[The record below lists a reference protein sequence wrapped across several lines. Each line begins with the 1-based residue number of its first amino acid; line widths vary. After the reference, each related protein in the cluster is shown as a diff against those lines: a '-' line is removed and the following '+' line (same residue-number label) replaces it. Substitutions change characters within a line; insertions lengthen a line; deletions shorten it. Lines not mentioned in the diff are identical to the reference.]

1 MKYAVDEIIDN
12 IVTLEDIETKE
23 KKYIE
28 KELLPEDIYDG
39 AILIYEDDTYKLDI
53 SEETLRRKR
62 IIEKLNSK
70 IEGSNVKIKEQS
82 GERKDRYSSLG
93 YSYMVARQIEVDYKL
108 RNNSFDPSKFIM
120 SKQPKTRIL

>member
-28 KELLPEDIYDG
+28 KDVLPEDIYDG
-39 AILIYEDDTYKLDI
+39 AILIYEDNTYKLDI

-62 IIEKLNSK
+62 IIEKLNRLK
-70 IEGSNVKIKEQS
+70 NIKRSDDNE
-82 GERKDRYSSLG
+82 
-93 YSYMVARQIEVDYKL
+93 
-108 RNNSFDPSKFIM
+108 
-120 SKQPKTRIL
+120 

>member
-1 MKYAVDEIIDN
+1 MEDNMKYAVDEIIDN

-23 KKYIE
+23 KKYME

-62 IIEKLNSK
+62 IIEKLNRLK
-70 IEGSNVKIKEQS
+70 NIKRSDDNE
-82 GERKDRYSSLG
+82 
-93 YSYMVARQIEVDYKL
+93 
-108 RNNSFDPSKFIM
+108 
-120 SKQPKTRIL
+120 

>member
-28 KELLPEDIYDG
+28 KELLQEDIYDG

-62 IIEKLNSK
+62 IIEKLNRLK
-70 IEGSNVKIKEQS
+70 NIKRSDDNE
-82 GERKDRYSSLG
+82 
-93 YSYMVARQIEVDYKL
+93 
-108 RNNSFDPSKFIM
+108 
-120 SKQPKTRIL
+120 

>member
-1 MKYAVDEIIDN
+1 MEDNMKYAVDEIIDN

-28 KELLPEDIYDG
+28 KELLLEDIYDG

-62 IIEKLNSK
+62 IIEKLNRLK
-70 IEGSNVKIKEQS
+70 NIKRSDDNE
-82 GERKDRYSSLG
+82 
-93 YSYMVARQIEVDYKL
+93 
-108 RNNSFDPSKFIM
+108 
-120 SKQPKTRIL
+120 

>member
-12 IVTLEDIETKE
+12 IVTIEDIETKE

-28 KELLPEDIYDG
+28 KELLPEDSYDG

-62 IIEKLNSK
+62 IVEKLNRLK
-70 IEGSNVKIKEQS
+70 NIKRSDDNE
-82 GERKDRYSSLG
+82 
-93 YSYMVARQIEVDYKL
+93 
-108 RNNSFDPSKFIM
+108 
-120 SKQPKTRIL
+120 